1 MRNNNKYHIL
11 KGESKQKHP
20 NHKPTVLAVLIKTT
34 KATQCFSIGAY
45 KLFFSLFY

>member
-20 NHKPTVLAVLIKTT
+20 NHNPTASTVGINTTQKTPFLI
-34 KATQCFSIGAY
+34 FSKIHFVAI
-45 KLFFSLFY
+45 